1 MNENDT
7 IVVKIARRTLE
18 TPEIVCIEFRAPDG
32 ALLPAFGA
40 GAHIDVHVAPGVI
53 RQYSLCNPPSER
65 DRYVIGVLRDS
76 ASRGGSMAIH
86 DGFSEGALVEI
97 SPPRNHFPLSPGVRV
112 RLMAGGIG
120 VTPLL
125 CMAEALQA
133 EGRDF
138 VMHYCTRSVNGTAF
152 LNRIRQAPF
161 ASRVAFHFD
170 DGEPSQK
177 LDIDAELGHV
187 GDNEEIYVC
196 GPSGFIDWVCAAAE
210 RAGIPKHR
218 VRFEYF
224 NAKLVDTSHDGAF
237 DVRIAST
244 GKTFRIPADRS
255 ITAVLADEGIDI
267 YTSCGEGTCGTCL
280 TRVLEGEVE
289 HRDVF
294 LTDDEHAMGDMCT
307 PCCSRAKSSVLVL
320 DL

>member
-1 MNENDT
+1 MNENNT
-7 IVVKIARRTLE
+7 IVVRIERRTLE
-18 TPEIVCIEFRAPDG
+18 TPEIVCIEFRLPDG
-32 ALLPAFGA
+32 SPLPAFDA
-40 GAHIDVHVAPGVI
+40 GAHIDVHVAPGIV

-65 DRYVIGVLRDS
+65 DRYVIGVLRDP
-76 ASRGGSMAIH
+76 ASRGGSIAIH
-86 DGFSEGALVEI
+86 DGFAEGALVEI
-97 SPPRNHFPLSPGVRV
+97 GLPRNHFPMSPGVGV
-112 RLMAGGIG
+112 HLMAGGIG

-133 EGRDF
+133 QGRDF
-138 VMHYCTRSVNGTAF
+138 IMHYCTRSESGTAF

-161 ASRVAFHFD
+161 ASRVVFHFD
-170 DGEPSQK
+170 DGEPSGQ
-177 LDIDAELGHV
+177 LDIDAEFSRM
-187 GDNEEIYVC
+187 GDDEIYVC

-224 NAKLVDTSHDGAF
+224 SAKPVDTSHDGAF

-244 GKTFRIPADRS
+244 GQTFHVPADRS
-255 ITAVLADEGIDI
+255 VVAVLADEGIDI

-280 TRVLEGEVE
+280 TRVLEGQVE

-294 LTDDEHAMGDMCT
+294 LTDDEHAAGEMFT
-307 PCCSRAKSSVLVL
+307 PCCSRARSSLLVL